1 MNNNSGNTEMTSDEQ
16 VFPSPEDNGL
26 FVNTDGIKERIS
38 DSTGSGQNNG
48 LINEVATGVEGETL
62 NDAAS
67 ELQSSAEISSG
78 YVSNHAEQIIELIEI
93 GGPVVW
99 ILILMSIFSL
109 SIVLIKVW
117 QFYLLRPESLKG
129 VKSSLSLWKIQQHDV
144 AVKSLSSSQPVSRIV
159 LHAMQGIT
167 ANKHRGQLQEEL
179 SHQANAL
186 INQLRSFL
194 RPLEVIASL
203 SPLLGL
209 MGTVLGMIIAFQ
221 QMEAAGNQVDPSVL
235 SGGIW
240 QALLTT
246 AAGLAVAIPVAAAH
260 SWLDRKVERVSY
272 AINDAVTQVFISHSY
287 SDNNDL
293 QQAGNSHR
301 AA

>member
-1 MNNNSGNTEMTSDEQ
+1 VNNNSGNTEMTSDEQ

>member
-1 MNNNSGNTEMTSDEQ
+1 MNNNETGLDTGNSLAAPDNQLSGEELAPSVTRPAGDLVNDNGVEQ
-16 VFPSPEDNGL
+16 VEHTALSDM
-26 FVNTDGIKERIS
+26 KEGVIEPLENVVA
-38 DSTGSGQNNG
+38 DQGSHYMDQMFQ
-48 LINEVATGVEGETL
+48 LI
-62 NDAAS
+62 D
-67 ELQSSAEISSG
+67 
-78 YVSNHAEQIIELIEI
+78 I

-99 ILILMSIFSL
+99 ILIAL
-109 SIVLIKVW
+109 SVCALTIVLLKLW
-117 QFYLLRPESLKG
+117 QIARQRPENTRAVTASLAYWRNNDHDAARLALRKDHAINNIVRYAMEG
-129 VKSSLSLWKIQQHDV
+129 VLSKRDTSI
-144 AVKSLSSSQPVSRIV
+144 
-159 LHAMQGIT
+159 
-167 ANKHRGQLQEEL
+167 LQAEL
-179 SHQANAL
+179 SRRANDF
-186 INQLRSFL
+186 INQQRALL

-260 SWLDRKVERVSY
+260 SWLDRKAERV
-272 AINDAVTQVFISHSY
+272 AETLNDAVTQVFTAYVDKSLKLAS
-287 SDNNDL
+287 SEDKARQN
-293 QQAGNSHR
+293 